1 MANRNLRH
9 RLSLLEKQYYDR
21 ELQFKTYC
29 ESLQYMPGSAIHKKI
44 IINLT
49 NARQT
54 YIKFFVNKDAPNA
67 SGEYVLKL
75 RNLYCSVL
83 WRLIISGHAFDEWRK
98 DRNAVSD
105 YKRSIASN
113 RAIYSINKFDELC
126 TPFTAHFKDENVAIE
141 ILHTYGNLT
150 DIANQLL
157 CAFFPGIQRLVNAG
171 ICVSISL
178 LDLHQLFECFTLS
191 MLHLSNLNLYVEKN
205 TIEHNNIIT
214 L

>member
-1 MANRNLRH
+1 MDIHDLQH
-9 RLSLLEKQYYDR
+9 RPSPLEMRYYDLK
-21 ELQFKTYC
+21 LQLTTYC
-29 ESLQYMPGSAIHKKI
+29 ESLQYMPGSARHKKF

-54 YIKFFVNKDAPNA
+54 YITFFVNKDAPNA

-126 TPFTAHFKDENVAIE
+126 TPFTAHFKDEYLAIE
-141 ILHTYGNLT
+141 KLHKCGNLT

-171 ICVSISL
+171 QFVSISL
-178 LDLHQLFECFTLS
+178 LDLLQLFECFKLS
-191 MLHLSNLNLYVEKN
+191 MLHLSNLNLYVEEN